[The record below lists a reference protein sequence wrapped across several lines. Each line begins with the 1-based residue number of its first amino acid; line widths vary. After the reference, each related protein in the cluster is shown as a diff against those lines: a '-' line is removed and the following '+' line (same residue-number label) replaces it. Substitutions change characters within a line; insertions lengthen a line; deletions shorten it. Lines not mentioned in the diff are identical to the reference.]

1 MAGSSSSIAVTPI
14 TKFGGAFD
22 VRVSSFAECEAHAAG
37 FLEKPRKVFRK
48 SREREMKIA
57 VVKIRIVTIA
67 EEKFRN

>member
-37 FLEKPRKVFRK
+37 FPGKAEK
-48 SREREMKIA
+48 
-57 VVKIRIVTIA
+57 
-67 EEKFRN
+67 EK